1 MIAAETGN
9 IELVKL
15 LLRKGANVNAVSA
28 SPVAKVK
35 NGTIALG
42 GFTALMMAST
52 YGPPEAVEVLLNA
65 GAKVNTADVRGMT
78 PLMLAVTSDRLDP
91 AIIRMLLEHGADP
104 TVKSMAGETA
114 LDWAEKFGQAEVIQ
128 ALGGKPRERAGAV
141 ALPKSKLGVRA
152 ALTRSVGLLERT
164 SAEFFVQSG
173 CFACHAQ
180 GPAQFAVAA
189 AHAKGVA
196 IDEKLAA
203 DRVQQILVPG
213 APSGSPLMERAQV
226 LGDGLLYA
234 LESLARTG
242 FAPNR
247 VTDFLAVEI
256 AAEQSEDGGWH
267 GAIAL
272 PRTPLEDG
280 DFSRTAMAIKVL
292 KTYGTPGR
300 AAEMSARIERGKR
313 WLLQAKPRVTED
325 YDMRLAGV
333 AVAGGSAAERNQ
345 LAQPILERQRADGG
359 WAQRDELA
367 SDAYATGMTLSLLA
381 EAGVLRP
388 AEASYQRGLNFLLAT
403 QAEDGSWHVRS
414 RAAKFQP
421 YFESGFPY
429 GHDQWISSMGTA
441 WGANALALALE
452 PKDAPDRR

>member
-1 MIAAETGN
+1 M
-9 IELVKL
+9 KL
-15 LLRKGANVNAVSA
+15 LLRRGANVNFVSA
-28 SPVAKVK
+28 GPVAKVK
-35 NGTIALG
+35 NGTPALG
-42 GFTALMMAST
+42 AFTPLMLAST
-52 YGPPEAVEVLLNA
+52 YGSPEVVEVLLNA

-91 AIIRMLLEHGADP
+91 AIVRMLLEHGADP
-104 TVKSMAGETA
+104 TVKSLAGETA

-128 ALGGKPRERAGAV
+128 ALGGKPRERADAV
-141 ALPKSKLGVRA
+141 ALAKSKLGVRA

-180 GPAQFAVAA
+180 GSAQFAVAA

-203 DRVQQILVPG
+203 NRVQQTLIPGVPS
-213 APSGSPLMERAQV
+213 SGPALMERAQV
-226 LGDGLLYA
+226 LGDGFLYA

-267 GAIAL
+267 GGIAL

-333 AVAGGSAAERNQ
+333 TVAGGSAAERNQ
-345 LAQPILERQRADGG
+345 LAQLILERQRADGG
-359 WAQRDELA
+359 WAQRDELG

-388 AEASYQRGLNFLLAT
+388 ADASYQRGLNFLLAT

-429 GHDQWISSMGTA
+429 GHDQWISSVGTA

-452 PKDAPDRR
+452 PIDVSGRR